1 MSCFTTSFVFIRL
14 CLQTS
19 LRQGYK
25 WKMGLTSLR
34 SSFPSACRGGTTK
47 DWKWPRHNLLLYMVV
62 CERVPTTIYNKKSL
76 ACARLSIFG
85 WKMGFEPTTF
95 GTTIRHSNQL
105 SYIHHMIC
113 FQIGDKSN
121 TDFCYFQISALV
133 FSKIGL
139 NLFFLL
145 SSTDYPACS
154 QPSSG
159 ARAKWHLG
167 A

>member
-1 MSCFTTSFVFIRL
+1 MGLASLCSPIPPLKAGGAQLLFCLAGVEA

-19 LRQGYK
+19 AKQK
-25 WKMGLTSLR
+25 
-34 SSFPSACRGGTTK
+34 K
-47 DWKWPRHNLLLYMVV
+47 DARHNLTS
-62 CERVPTTIYNKKSL
+62 C
-76 ACARLSIFG
+76 FQG

-145 SSTDYPACS
+145 PSTDYPACS

>member
-1 MSCFTTSFVFIRL
+1 MSANKF
-14 CLQTS
+14 
-19 LRQGYK
+19 
-25 WKMGLTSLR
+25 
-34 SSFPSACRGGTTK
+34 A
-47 DWKWPRHNLLLYMVV
+47 PRVQK
-62 CERVPTTIYNKKSL
+62 NKKMSRCDISL
-76 ACARLSIFG
+76 LRFFG